1 MARLPKLPKGLAA
14 RISKMERKM
23 AQKKKIDVRKK
34 EILALK
40 KKAETLANQLR
51 K

>member
-1 MARLPKLPKGLAA
+1 MKLPKLPKGLTA

-23 AQKKKIDVRKK
+23 LQKKKIDTRKK
-34 EILALK
+34 EIVALK
-40 KKAETLANQLR
+40 KKAQTLATQLR

>member
-1 MARLPKLPKGLAA
+1 MARIPKLPKGLTA

-23 AQKKKIDVRKK
+23 VQKKKVETRKK
-34 EILALK
+34 EIMALK